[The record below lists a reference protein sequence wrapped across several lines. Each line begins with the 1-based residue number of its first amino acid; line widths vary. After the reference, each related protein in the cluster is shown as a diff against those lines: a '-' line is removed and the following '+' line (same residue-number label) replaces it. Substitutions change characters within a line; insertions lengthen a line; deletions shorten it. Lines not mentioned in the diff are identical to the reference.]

1 MTAAPYQYLSTERAA
16 EFIGDAAGVNRLLS
30 TLKDTLDA
38 DLPKL
43 RQRLAEGDTQ
53 GVNDLLHQ
61 FKGFAPVFCVDSLV
75 ERVVSVEHLSKHAES
90 SEIRAAY
97 SQLAPQLEQLRTE
110 VATHLT
116 LHPTA

>member
-1 MTAAPYQYLSTERAA
+1 MISAPYRYLSTERAA

-75 ERVVSVEHLSKHAES
+75 ELVVHVEALSK
-90 SEIRAAY
+90 
-97 SQLAPQLEQLRTE
+97 QAPIETLQTAMTPLLEQLTVLQSE
-110 VATHLT
+110 VQRQLT
-116 LHPTA
+116 S